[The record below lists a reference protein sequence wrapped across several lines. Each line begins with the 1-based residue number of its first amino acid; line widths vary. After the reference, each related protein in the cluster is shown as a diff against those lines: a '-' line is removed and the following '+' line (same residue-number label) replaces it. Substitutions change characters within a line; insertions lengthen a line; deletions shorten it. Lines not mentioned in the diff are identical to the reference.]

1 MWTVFWR
8 TVFCNVFVV
17 TNRTPRELMG
27 DMGLCTLTR
36 DSHHNSSASST
47 LVAVGAFHDVFLC
60 LCCFK
65 QVFESSF
72 FLSNGQIQPPE
83 EVGLLRGRGVKF

>member
-17 TNRTPRELMG
+17 TNRKPRELMG

-47 LVAVGAFHDVFLC
+47 LVAVGAFHDV
-60 LCCFK
+60 
-65 QVFESSF
+65 SSVLVLLQANDRIVL
-72 FLSNGQIQPPE
+72 LSERWTDPTS
-83 EVGLLRGRGVKF
+83 